1 MVPVTPNSKPHSSIS
16 RKNMSVK
23 TDLTV
28 REFPT
33 CLTMVMKVAISV
45 RLIHFS
51 WIKSVNQLIVLP
63 MIIVLTSRSVKRMS
77 VKRSSVRPT
86 VIAESN
92 KSVNKEHSN
101 VWMSNVDLMLTVK
114 TNQMVHTDV
123 MAERVSTNVR
133 KLNAVLNTTVTPIP
147 FVRKTNVYDLNAET
161 IRTVKT
167 NSEALARNAKLV
179 HANVTE
185 KIAYAF
191 PRSAKLIKTAKANHT
206 TNMVLSV
213 STTNVLLKLMVSEHA
228 MATSTVLPVWSV
240 KKSDVLPSNVN
251 THTNATVFHNTK
263 TKDHI
268 SVMMRKRKMKA
279 RETPVIQSTVK
290 AMMTAVIL
298 KLVSKTHVNSSRA
311 STILIAVIIISV
323 KRLTRKTQE
332 RTSVKRLTVPPMSPV
347 SSTIMKTAKPVNVSV
362 RRTSVLQRN
371 VSSPSTAQTN
381 IIAMITNVLN
391 KNVIPMTIAM
401 VMIPPTNAFLIA

>member
-1 MVPVTPNSKPHSSIS
+1 
-16 RKNMSVK
+16 
-23 TDLTV
+23 
-28 REFPT
+28 
-33 CLTMVMKVAISV
+33 
-45 RLIHFS
+45 
-51 WIKSVNQLIVLP
+51 
-63 MIIVLTSRSVKRMS
+63 MS

-185 KIAYAF
+185 KIAYAL

-213 STTNVLLKLMVSEHA
+213 STTNVSLKLMVSEHA

-323 KRLTRKTQE
+323 KRLTRKIQE

-391 KNVIPMTIAM
+391 KNVIPMIIAM